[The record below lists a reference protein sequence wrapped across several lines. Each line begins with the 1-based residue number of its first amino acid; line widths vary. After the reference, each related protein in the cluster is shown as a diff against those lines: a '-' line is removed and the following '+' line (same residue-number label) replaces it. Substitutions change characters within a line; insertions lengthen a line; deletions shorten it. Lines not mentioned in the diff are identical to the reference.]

1 MTAATILIMCLWESR
16 RTGFMADIRIHVK
29 DFYIVDDF
37 DNRAKAPLFLNLKKD
52 SVIKKL
58 YNGKEKG

>member
-1 MTAATILIMCLWESR
+1 
-16 RTGFMADIRIHVK
+16 MADIRIHVK

-58 YNGKEKG
+58 YNGKEKVKDIIEYLSGNRIS